1 MIPIIYEY
9 DEAAWTSNGLGRLY
23 DCLTAE
29 VTEERNGVYEAEFT
43 YPVSGANFDL
53 IKKGRIVALT
63 HDDSGVVQPFQIVT
77 ITRPIDGIVTF
88 RAVHISYR
96 LNGAVAVGSD
106 IGSMA
111 AALNLVNNASP
122 DFGFTITSDITS
134 TELLP
139 IADGIPKTV
148 RQIINGGEGSILDTY
163 GGEIECDGWTVYI
176 RSNRGVPRD
185 FTIRYGIN
193 MTEYQD
199 VEDWDGT
206 YNSVLPYYAKN
217 DVVVVG
223 PPQYVNH
230 ASSWTGRTIRVPLDV
245 TAECGDTVPGTG
257 TVGIIADRIINQK
270 RPDLPLRNMTVDF
283 VRLQDFAEY
292 QDVANLYTCRLCDTV
307 NVSFPEY
314 GTTGA
319 FKVVKTVWDALGE
332 RYLEMELGNLSTTLS
347 DALGISA
354 TASSGGSGGGGG
366 IQSVVVTPS
375 LSAGTK
381 VADIDVDGA
390 TATLYAPTPPSAS
403 SSTPLMDG
411 TASAGSGT
419 TYARGNHVHPTDT
432 SRQATLVSG
441 TNIKTVNNTSL
452 LGSGNIAVQP
462 TLVSGTNIK
471 TVNNTSL
478 LGSGNVAVQPTLV
491 SGTNIKTIN
500 GTSLLGSG
508 DITISSGGGVIH
520 YGECSTSGATAAK
533 TVSISS
539 FKSSDLVA
547 GAMVLVKFTAANGV
561 ASPTLNVSGTG
572 AKSIRRHGTTTAGA
586 SAGTSWNAGAI
597 VCLIYDGT
605 AWYIEGWLNTTYSN
619 MTEAQYQAGT
629 SNSAMLISPARLKAA
644 IEYHAPD
651 VSGATTVVDN
661 FTTTNNTFSPTQN
674 GIVTFCW
681 RASANGSYLGIQD
694 TTQNRY
700 VVQMTITTSQQYGS
714 ACFPVVAG
722 HTYKIVNLTSATS
735 QVATVVYFT

>member
-29 VTEERNGVYEAEFT
+29 VTEERNGIFEAEFT
-43 YPVSGANFDL
+43 YPIGGANFDL

-148 RQIINGGEGSILDTY
+148 RQIINGGDGSIIDTY

-176 RSNRGVPRD
+176 RSNRGVARD

-217 DVVVVG
+217 DVIVVG
-223 PPQYVNH
+223 PPQYVDR

-245 TAECGDTVPGTG
+245 TAECGDIVPGAG

-292 QDVANLYTCRLCDTV
+292 EGIANLYTCRLCDTV

-319 FKVVKTVWDALGE
+319 FKAVKTVWDALGE
-332 RYLEMELGNLSTTLS
+332 RYTEMELGNLSTTLS

-354 TASSGGSGGGGG
+354 TASTGGSGGGG

-375 LSAGTK
+375 LSSGTK
-381 VADIDVDGA
+381 VADIEVDGA

-403 SSTPLMDG
+403 SSNPLMDG

-452 LGSGNIAVQP
+452 LGSGN
-462 TLVSGTNIK
+462 
-471 TVNNTSL
+471 
-478 LGSGNVAVQPTLV
+478 VAVQPTLV

-508 DITISSGGGVIH
+508 DIPISSGGGVIH
-520 YGECSTSGATAAK
+520 YGECSTGASTAAK

-539 FKSSDLVA
+539 FTASDLVA
-547 GAMVLVKFTAANGV
+547 GAMVLVKFTSTNSAS
-561 ASPTLNVSGTG
+561 SPTLNVSGTG
-572 AKSIRRHGTTTAGA
+572 AKAIRRYGTTAA
-586 SAGTSWNAGAI
+586 STSAASSWNAGAI
-597 VCLIYDGT
+597 LCLIYDGT
-605 AWYIEGWLNTTYSN
+605 AWYIEGWLNTTYSA
-619 MTEAQYQAGT
+619 MTDAQYQAGT
-629 SNSAMLISPARLKAA
+629 STTSMLISPARLKAA
-644 IEYHAPD
+644 ILYHDPG

-661 FTTTNNTFSPTQN
+661 FTATGNTFSPTQN

-681 RASANGSYLGIQD
+681 RASAAASYLGIQD
-694 TTQNRY
+694 TTLKRY
-700 VVQMTITTSQQYGS
+700 VAQMTITSNQHYGS
-714 ACFPVVAG
+714 VCFPVVKDR
-722 HTYKIVNLTSATS
+722 TYKIVSLTNATS